1 MSLPSRRPLSVPKS
15 TTHARDVEHMLHC
28 FIVDD
33 SDVIRKFTRLIF
45 ESLGFR
51 VSEADSPIAAL
62 ERLATETPD
71 YILVDWRM
79 PGENSIEFI
88 TKIRALPLE
97 RRPHIIYVVT
107 ENEPH
112 EIKRAIANGA
122 DSFLLKPFNREII
135 EMKLAEIRVTA

>member
-1 MSLPSRRPLSVPKS
+1 
-15 TTHARDVEHMLHC
+15 MLHC

-33 SDVIRKFTRLIF
+33 SEIIRKFTRLIF
-45 ESLGFR
+45 ENLGFR
-51 VSEADSPIAAL
+51 VSEADSSVAAF
-62 ERLATETPD
+62 ERLRTEAPD

-79 PGENSIEFI
+79 PETNSIEFI
-88 TKIRALPLE
+88 SKLRTLPLE
-97 RRPHIIYVVT
+97 RRPYIIYVVT

>member
-1 MSLPSRRPLSVPKS
+1 
-15 TTHARDVEHMLHC
+15 MLHC

-33 SDVIRKFTRLIF
+33 SEIIRKFTRLIF
-45 ESLGFR
+45 ENLGFR
-51 VSEADSPIAAL
+51 VSEADSSVAAL
-62 ERLATETPD
+62 ERLRTEAPD

-79 PGENSIEFI
+79 PETNSIEFI
-88 TKIRALPLE
+88 SKLRTLPLE
-97 RRPHIIYVVT
+97 RRPYIIYVVT

>member
-1 MSLPSRRPLSVPKS
+1 
-15 TTHARDVEHMLHC
+15 MLHC

-33 SDVIRKFTRLIF
+33 SEIIRKFTRLIF
-45 ESLGFR
+45 ENLGFR
-51 VSEADSPIAAL
+51 VSEADSSVAAL
-62 ERLATETPD
+62 ERLRTEAPD

-79 PGENSIEFI
+79 PETNSIEFI
-88 TKIRALPLE
+88 SKLRTLPLE
-97 RRPHIIYVVT
+97 RRPYIIYVVT

-112 EIKRAIANGA
+112 EIKRAMANGA